1 MMINRL
7 KIPKHDRENGFTL
20 IELLVVI
27 IIIAI
32 LAAIAIPMYLA
43 QREKA
48 WDANVKSD
56 LYNAAVAQIAFED
69 INGVYTGD
77 LNELYTI
84 GYNKSSD
91 INISIPTS
99 GASFCMEAFH
109 NGSPGN
115 IWHVDEGAGT
125 PMPINGPCP

>member
-1 MMINRL
+1 MMIVKL
-7 KIPKHDRENGFTL
+7 KKTKHHREDGFTL

-56 LYNAAVAQIAFED
+56 LYNAAVAQIGYED
-69 INGVYTGD
+69 MNNIYTGD
-77 LNELYTI
+77 LNDLYSI
-84 GYNKSSD
+84 GYNRSSD

-99 GASFCMEAFH
+99 GATFCMEAFH

-115 IWHVDEGAGT
+115 VWHVDEGAGT
-125 PMPINGPCP
+125 PMPITGSCP